1 MTPLVSVILPTYN
14 RGQYIAKAVESV
26 WRQSYKN
33 LELIIINDAS
43 TDATG
48 ELVSVFSKHNPR
60 ITILRNETNLGIV
73 ASLNKGIG
81 VAQGK
86 YIARLDDDDIWCDDK
101 KIEKQVDFLEKNP
114 EYCLTGGGVIKIDKN
129 GKEIVR
135 YLLPEKDEDIRKT
148 ILINNAFAHT
158 TVLFRKDTF
167 LKVGGYDERFCFI
180 EDWDLWLK
188 MGKVSKF
195 YNFQEF
201 FVLYLD
207 QEHDDPYHYRN
218 YKIRR
223 NVKINMELRKKY
235 MDSYPHYKKAILFC
249 YASYFYSF
257 IPFRK
262 KLGPIIFQI
271 RKLIFGSPPY
281 KYSHKNKSFKN
292 EQ

>member
-1 MTPLVSVILPTYN
+1 MMPLVSVILPTYN
-14 RGQYIAKAVESV
+14 REKYIAKAIESV
-26 WRQSYKN
+26 WRQGYKN
-33 LELIIINDAS
+33 LELIIVNDAS

-48 ELVSVFSKHNPR
+48 ELIGGLAKYNSKIIILHNE
-60 ITILRNETNLGIV
+60 INLGIV
-73 ASLNKGIG
+73 ASLNKGIK
-81 VAQGK
+81 VARGK
-86 YIARLDDDDIWCDDK
+86 YIARLDDDDVWCDDK

-114 EYCLTGGGVIKIDKN
+114 GYCLVGGGVIKIDKN

-135 YLLPEKDEDIRKT
+135 YLLPKEDEHIRKT

-158 TVLFRKDTF
+158 TVLFRKDAF
-167 LKVGGYDERFCFI
+167 LKVGGYDEQFAFI

-201 FVLYLD
+201 FVRYLD
-207 QEHDDPYHYRN
+207 QEYNDPYHYRN

-223 NVKINMELRKKY
+223 NVKTNIKLRKKY
-235 MDSYPHYKKAILFC
+235 MNNYPNYKKAILFC
-249 YASYFYSF
+249 WASYCYSF

-271 RKLIFGSPPY
+271 RKLVFGHPPY
-281 KYSHKNKSFKN
+281 EYFH
-292 EQ
+292 

>member
-14 RGQYIAKAVESV
+14 RAKYITKAIESV

-48 ELVSVFSKHNPR
+48 KLVGRFAKYNPK
-60 ITILRNETNLGIV
+60 IIILRNEINLGIV
-73 ASLNKGIG
+73 ASLNKGIKA
-81 VAQGK
+81 AQGK
-86 YIARLDDDDIWCDDK
+86 YIARLDDDDVWCDDK
-101 KIEKQVDFLEKNP
+101 KIEKQVDFLEKNQ
-114 EYCLTGGGVIKIDKN
+114 EYCLVGGGVIKIDKN
-129 GKEIVR
+129 DKEIVR
-135 YLLPEKDEDIRKT
+135 YLLPKEDEYIRKT
-148 ILINNAFAHT
+148 ILVNNVFAHT

-167 LKVGGYDERFCFI
+167 LKVGGYDGEFAFI

-201 FVLYLD
+201 FVYYLD

-223 NVKINMELRKKY
+223 NVKVNIALRKKY
-235 MDSYPHYKKAILFC
+235 MDYYPHYRKAILFC
-249 YASYFYSF
+249 WASYCYSF

-262 KLGPIIFQI
+262 ELGPIILKI
-271 RKLIFGSPPY
+271 RKLVFGSPPY
-281 KYSHKNKSFKN
+281 KYVDKNRN
-292 EQ
+292 Y